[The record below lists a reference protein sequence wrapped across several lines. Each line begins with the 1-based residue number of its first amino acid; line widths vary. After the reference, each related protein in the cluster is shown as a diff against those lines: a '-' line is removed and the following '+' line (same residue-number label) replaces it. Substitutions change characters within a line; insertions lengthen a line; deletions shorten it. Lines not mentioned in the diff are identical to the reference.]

1 MGFYSRFPYE
11 GEKAVGERGY
21 GLAEMLLIVGATGQR
36 RSCCVRQKRP
46 TCARKGIPG
55 GVVAFLTESRKD
67 LLLAAKV
74 VGAQFG
80 AHLDQSPS
88 YSVALAYCF

>member
-1 MGFYSRFPYE
+1 M
-11 GEKAVGERGY
+11 
-21 GLAEMLLIVGATGQR
+21 
-36 RSCCVRQKRP
+36 
-46 TCARKGIPG
+46 
-55 GVVAFLTESRKD
+55 AFLTESRKD